1 MQRRWTKQIAG
12 LNNVDYAAR
21 LNQLKLFSIQGR
33 MFRADLVKL
42 WKAFNA
48 EVDVGL
54 REIFERQ
61 VHGATRGHRLKLSVP
76 LCRTDI
82 RRRFLNVRCVNVWNN
97 LPSETVTSDNVVKFK
112 RLLEADLGDML
123 YGVLE

>member
-54 REIFERQ
+54 RENLRDRFMVQQGAIDLNYLCHYVEQTFE
-61 VHGATRGHRLKLSVP
+61 GG
-76 LCRTDI
+76 
-82 RRRFLNVRCVNVWNN
+82 F
-97 LPSETVTSDNVVKFK
+97 
-112 RLLEADLGDML
+112 
-123 YGVLE
+123 